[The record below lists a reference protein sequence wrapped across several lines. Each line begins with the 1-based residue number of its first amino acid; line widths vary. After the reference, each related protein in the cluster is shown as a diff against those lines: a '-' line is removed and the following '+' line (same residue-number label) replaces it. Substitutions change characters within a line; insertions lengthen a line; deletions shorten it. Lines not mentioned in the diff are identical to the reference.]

1 MLFFQCF
8 DFRKLIFPSDFA
20 STKILYINQDSQNLI
35 LAKTLLFIWKNDQN
49 FTLSPTLVWESLNGD

>member
-1 MLFFQCF
+1 MIIIIIIRCKNMLFFQCF

-35 LAKTLLFIWKNDQN
+35 LAKTLLFI
-49 FTLSPTLVWESLNGD
+49 

>member
-1 MLFFQCF
+1 MIRIYENQCF

-35 LAKTLLFIWKNDQN
+35 LAKTLLFI
-49 FTLSPTLVWESLNGD
+49 